1 MDRPEKNIS
10 RLQIIRKRLIE
21 VRMRIGELKVR
32 FDETKKNIKITETG
46 DKK

>member
-32 FDETKKNIKITETG
+32 FDETKKNIKIMETG